1 MLFWCFSLTMD
12 QSPSVW
18 QTSGR
23 TLAAQGTCSDQKRR
37 QRETRLRRIF
47 ARQTLDWALL
57 NNIGCPHRI
66 RSNNTQ
72 GPRSQLTHLTMK
84 RYYQDQI
91 HQNMSS
97 NLDHCLD
104 RLHRQALEEE
114 SNPGPPGEPGS
125 STPPHTRTS
134 SITCISQYNIS

>member
-1 MLFWCFSLTMD
+1 MFAILFCFSLTMD

-23 TLAAQGTCSDQKRR
+23 TLAAQGTCSAQRRR

-47 ARQTLDWALL
+47 ARQTQDWAQLS
-57 NNIGCPHRI
+57 NTGCHHRI
-66 RSNNTQ
+66 RSNSTL
-72 GPRSQLTHLTMK
+72 GLRSQLTHLTRK

-104 RLHRQALEEE
+104 CLHRQAPEEE
-114 SNPGPPGEPGS
+114 SNPGAQGEPGS
-125 STPPHTRTS
+125 SIPPHTRT
-134 SITCISQYNIS
+134 